1 MMTKIAYQYK
11 HLLRDFQEGE
21 VLDGL
26 ELELSGSQDVNSKKA
41 TADDQREN
49 DIIFRKGTSIRFL
62 TAKLDESISIS
73 PVGCQILLDETHGEL
88 VKTFCRCSDFHKNGY
103 ACKHVAGLLV
113 HYLIERDGLSVF
125 RNSSLADKL
134 KEKTGVSDPFVPG
147 QLKTTNSK
155 LLNLLSQHKMTPA
168 LLPDASGSEIYTI
181 ECLAE
186 QEEGR
191 LCFELRFGSKRKYV
205 VKDIP
210 ELIRAVQKHGS
221 YALGKNQ
228 VRLGLEKLDAHA
240 GRIMKFLIGLY
251 EEDRRSYYSN
261 VFLCNHNSSHQ
272 RYLGLTGRNLD
283 AFMELL
289 SGTSFQFQDK
299 PVTFNPDLK
308 DFGIVLEKQEFGA
321 LLSAQSHLIISTTD
335 WNYFLH
341 NDQIG
346 RVQANGTGAAT
357 ELLQLLSDNP
367 ELYIRQ
373 TELPAMFNNLLP
385 DLEKQLPICYHGLAP
400 EDYRPEIPKFKIY
413 LDLPQD
419 NMVSCQVHCI
429 YDRLNQD
436 FLLYDDAQTDVR
448 NQAEE
453 NTMRQAINNYFDAFN
468 ETDKSMCL
476 LCDDNRLYRFL
487 LFDIPELSLLG
498 EVFVSDALEKLKVR
512 PMPAVSVGLRLDGL
526 MLHMSLSSADMD
538 MNELTE
544 LLSAYNRKK
553 NFHRLKN
560 GSFITMDP
568 AQADAWATLSET
580 WLQYGKKHPEDISV
594 PMFRAL
600 YLDEML
606 KNRDHIQVDANR
618 RYRQLILN
626 MDLANDTEDPVPDSL
641 KPLLRPYQV
650 NGYHWIRTLKQCGFG
665 GILADDMGLGKT
677 LQALTFLL
685 SEKEA
690 GKSGDEL
697 RTLIITPASLVYNW
711 EKEISRFTPDLS
723 CKVISGSVSER
734 KELLAQAS
742 GEDPAMDADVW
753 ITSYDLLKRDIVGY
767 ENLTFAN
774 QIIDEAQYIKNH
786 NTQASKTVRLIHSGF
801 RLALT
806 GTPIENR
813 LSELWSIFDFL
824 MPGFL
829 LGYQGFRET
838 YEEAVVRGTDSEATE
853 RLRTLVHPFI
863 LRRLKRDVLLE
874 LPDKLEKSISVH
886 LEGEQRKLY
895 DAYAQRLRMF
905 LAKQSPDEFRQNKLE
920 LLRELTRLRQLCCG
934 PSLFLENYKGE
945 NAKLDTC
952 MELVKQAIDGG
963 HKLLLFSQFTSV
975 LDEVEKALKKEHI
988 KNLRIDGSVSKEE
1001 RMRRVEAFNEGDI
1014 PVFCISLKAGGTG
1027 LNLTAADIVIHF
1039 DPWWNVAAQNQATDR
1054 AHRIGQKNTVMVYEL
1069 IAENTIEEQIRNLQ
1083 KSKQDLA
1090 EEILSGDGISSIL
1103 IDRDEILKLL

>member
-335 WNYFLH
+335 WNYFLY

-690 GKSGDEL
+690 GKRGDEL

>member
-1 MMTKIAYQYK
+1 MTKIAYQYK

-251 EEDRRSYYSN
+251 AEDRRSYYSN

-335 WNYFLH
+335 WNYFLY

-829 LGYQGFRET
+829 LGYQGFREN

>member
-1 MMTKIAYQYK
+1 MTKIAYQYK

-168 LLPDASGSEIYTI
+168 LLPDASSSEIYTI

-335 WNYFLH
+335 WNYFLY

>member
-335 WNYFLH
+335 WNYFLY

-650 NGYHWIRTLKQCGFG
+650 NGYHWIRTLKQCGFA

>member
-11 HLLRDFQEGE
+11 HLMRDFQEGE

-26 ELELSGSQDVNSKKA
+26 ELELSGFQDVSCKKA
-41 TADDQREN
+41 TADDQREH
-49 DIIFRKGTSIRFL
+49 DMIFRRGTDIQFL
-62 TAKLDESISIS
+62 TAKLDEAISIS
-73 PVGCQILLDETHGEL
+73 PVGCQALLDETHGEL
-88 VKTFCRCSDFHKNGY
+88 VKTFCRCSDFQKDGY
-103 ACKHVAGLLV
+103 ACKHIAGLLV
-113 HYLIERDGLSVF
+113 HYLIDRDGLSVF
-125 RNSSLADKL
+125 QDSPLADKL
-134 KEKTGVSDPFVPG
+134 KERTGVPDPFAPG
-147 QLKTTNSK
+147 QLKTTNPK
-155 LLNLLSQHKMTPA
+155 LLNLLNQHKKAPV
-168 LLPDASGSEIYTI
+168 LLPDAIGSEIYMI
-181 ECLAE
+181 ECYAQPEKKGLSI
-186 QEEGR
+186 
-191 LCFELRFGSKRKYV
+191 ELRFGSKRKYV

-210 ELIRAVQKHGS
+210 ELIRAVQQHGS
-221 YALGKNQ
+221 YALGKNT
-228 VRLGLEKLDAHA
+228 VHLGMEKLDAHA
-240 GRIMKFLIGLY
+240 GRLMKFFIGLY
-251 EEDRRSYYSN
+251 EEDHNSYYSH
-261 VFLCNHNSSHQ
+261 VFLCSHNSSCQ
-272 RYLGLTGRNLD
+272 RYLYLTGRNLD

-289 SGTSFQFQDK
+289 SGTSFQYRDK

-308 DFGIVLEKQEFGA
+308 NFGIVLEKQEFGA
-321 LLSAQSHLIISTTD
+321 LLSAQSHLIASTTD

-341 NDQIG
+341 HDQIG
-346 RVQANGTGAAT
+346 RVQANENSAAI
-357 ELLQLLSDNP
+357 ELLQLLSDNQ

-373 TELPAMFNNLLP
+373 TELPAMFSQFFS
-385 DLEKQLPICYHGLAP
+385 DLEKQLPICYQGLAP
-400 EDYRPEIPKFKIY
+400 EDYRPEIPKFQLY

-429 YDRLNQD
+429 YDRLKQD
-436 FLLYDDAQTDVR
+436 FLLYDDAQADVR

-453 NTMRQAINNYFDAFN
+453 NTMRQAINHYFDAFS
-468 ETDKSMCL
+468 EADKSMCL
-476 LCDDNRLYRFL
+476 LCDDNRLYHFL

-512 PMPAVSVGLRLDGL
+512 PMPAVNVGIRLDGL

-553 NFHRLKN
+553 TFHRLKN

-568 AQADAWATLSET
+568 DQADAWATLSET

-626 MDLANDTEDPVPDSL
+626 MDLAKDTEDPVPESL
-641 KPLLRPYQV
+641 KSLLRPYQV

-690 GKSGDEL
+690 GKSGNEL

-711 EKEISRFTPDLS
+711 EKEISHFTPDLS

-734 KELLAQAS
+734 KELLSQATD
-742 GEDPAMDADVW
+742 EDPAMDADIW
-753 ITSYDLLKRDIVGY
+753 ITSYDLLKRDIVEY

-874 LPDKLEKSISVH
+874 LPDKLEKSIAVH

-945 NAKLDTC
+945 NAKLNTC

-975 LDEVEKALKKEHI
+975 LDEVEKALKKENI

-1001 RMRRVEAFNEGDI
+1001 RMRRVEAFNQGDI

-1054 AHRIGQKNTVMVYEL
+1054 AHRIGQKNTVLVYEL
-1069 IAENTIEEQIRNLQ
+1069 IAENTIEEQIQNLQ

-1090 EEILSGDGISSIL
+1090 EEILSGEGISSIL

>member
-168 LLPDASGSEIYTI
+168 LLPDASSSEIYTI

-335 WNYFLH
+335 WNYFLY

-1069 IAENTIEEQIRNLQ
+1069 IAENTIEEQIQNLQ

>member
-1 MMTKIAYQYK
+1 MTKIAYQYK

-335 WNYFLH
+335 WNYFLY

-650 NGYHWIRTLKQCGFG
+650 NGYHWIRTLKQCGFA

>member
-1 MMTKIAYQYK
+1 MTKIAYQYK

-49 DIIFRKGTSIRFL
+49 DIIFRKGISIRFL

-125 RNSSLADKL
+125 QNSSLADKL

-168 LLPDASGSEIYTI
+168 LLPDASSSEIYTI

-335 WNYFLH
+335 WNYFLY

-690 GKSGDEL
+690 GKRGDEL

-886 LEGEQRKLY
+886 IEGEQRKLY

>member
-1 MMTKIAYQYK
+1 MTKITYQYK
-11 HLLRDFQEGE
+11 HLLRDFQEDE
-21 VLDGL
+21 ILDGL
-26 ELELSGSQDVNSKKA
+26 ELELSGSLNVCCTKA
-41 TADDQREN
+41 TADDQRQN
-49 DIIFRKGTSIRFL
+49 AMLFHRKTSIQYL
-62 TAKLDESISIS
+62 SAPLDESISIS
-73 PVGCQILLDETHGEL
+73 PVGCQVFLDESHGEL
-88 VKTFCRCSDFHKNGY
+88 VSTYCKCSDFQKTRY
-103 ACKHVAGLLV
+103 ACRHVAGLLV
-113 HYLIERDGLSVF
+113 HYLIDKCGLSVF
-125 RNSSLADKL
+125 RNSPLADKL
-134 KEKTGVSDPFVPG
+134 KERTGISDPFVPG
-147 QLKTTNSK
+147 RLRSTDPK
-155 LLNLLSQHKMTPA
+155 LLNLLNHCKKTQT
-168 LLPDASGSEIYTI
+168 LLPATSTAEPYTI
-181 ECLAE
+181 DCYA
-186 QEEGR
+186 QSDKNG
-191 LCFELRFGSKRKYV
+191 LCFELRFGNRRKYV

-210 ELIRAVQKHGS
+210 ELIRAVQHHRS
-221 YALGKNQ
+221 YSLGQNTIKP
-228 VRLGLEKLDAHA
+228 GMEMLDAFS
-240 GRIMKFLIGLY
+240 RRMMKFLIGLL
-251 EEDRRSYYSN
+251 EEERNSYYSY
-261 VFLCNHNSSHQ
+261 VFLSSNNASNQ
-272 RYLGLTGRNLD
+272 RYLCLSGRNLD
-283 AFMELL
+283 AFLELL
-289 SGTSFQFQDK
+289 SGTSFHYNDK
-299 PVTFNPDLK
+299 SVIFNPDLN
-308 DFGIVLEKQEFGA
+308 DFGITLEKQEFGA
-321 LLSAQSHLIISTTD
+321 MLSAKSQLIISTTD
-335 WNYFLH
+335 WIYFLH
-341 NDQIG
+341 QDQIG
-346 RVQANGTGAAT
+346 RVHTDNQGSTAQ
-357 ELLQLLSDNP
+357 LLELLSDNS

-373 TELPAMFNNLLP
+373 TEVPAIINQVLP
-385 DLEKQLPICYHGLAP
+385 DLEKQLPVCYQGLVP
-400 EDYRPEIPKFKIY
+400 EDYRPEIPKFQLY

-429 YDRLNQD
+429 YDRLHKD
-436 FLLYDDAQTDVR
+436 FLLYDDAQSDVR
-448 NQAEE
+448 NLAEE
-453 NTMRQAINNYFDAFN
+453 NTMRQAISHYFDAFN
-468 ETDKSMCL
+468 EADKSMCL
-476 LCDDNRLYRFL
+476 MCDDNRLYQFL
-487 LFDIPELSLLG
+487 LLDIPEISLLG
-498 EVFVSDALEKLKVR
+498 EVFVSDALKKLKVH
-512 PMPAVSVGLRLDGL
+512 PMPAVNVGIQLDGL
-526 MLHMSLSSADMD
+526 MLHMSLSSGDMD

-553 NFHRLKN
+553 TFHRLKN

-568 AQADAWATLSET
+568 SQADAWETLSET
-580 WLQYGKKHPEDISV
+580 WLQYGKKHLDDISV

-606 KNRDHIQVDANR
+606 KNRDHVQVDANR

-626 MDLANDTEDPVPDSL
+626 MDQAKDSKDSVPESLAS
-641 KPLLRPYQV
+641 LLRPYQV
-650 NGYHWIRTLKQCGFG
+650 NGYRWIRTLKQCGFG

-723 CKVISGSVSER
+723 CKVISGSVAER
-734 KELLAQAS
+734 KALFAQAL
-742 GEDPAMDADVW
+742 GNDPDADADIW
-753 ITSYDLLKRDIVGY
+753 ITSYDLLKRDIVEY

-786 NTQASKTVRLIHSGF
+786 NTQASKSVRLIRSGF

-838 YEEAVVRGTDSEATE
+838 YEEAVVRGTNADVTE

-874 LPDKLEKSISVH
+874 LPDKLEKSISVR

-945 NAKLDTC
+945 NAKLNTC

-1001 RMRRVEAFNEGDI
+1001 RMRRVDAFNQGDI

-1054 AHRIGQKNTVMVYEL
+1054 AHRIGQKNTVMVYDL
-1069 IAENTIEEQIRNLQ
+1069 IAENTIEEQIQNLQ
-1083 KSKQDLA
+1083 KNKQNLA

>member
-1 MMTKIAYQYK
+1 MTKIAYQYK

-335 WNYFLH
+335 WNYFLY

>member
-1 MMTKIAYQYK
+1 MTKIAYQYK

-88 VKTFCRCSDFHKNGY
+88 VKTFCRCSDFHKSGY

-113 HYLIERDGLSVF
+113 HYLIDRDGLSVF

-210 ELIRAVQKHGS
+210 ELIRAVQKQGS

-251 EEDRRSYYSN
+251 EEERRSYYSN

-335 WNYFLH
+335 WNYFLY

-346 RVQANGTGAAT
+346 RVQTNGTGAAT

-373 TELPAMFNNLLP
+373 TELPAIFNNLLP
-385 DLEKQLPICYHGLAP
+385 DLEKQLPIRYQGLAP

-436 FLLYDDAQTDVR
+436 FLLYDDAQADVR

-553 NFHRLKN
+553 SFHRLKN

-641 KPLLRPYQV
+641 RPLLRPYQV

-690 GKSGDEL
+690 GKRGDEL

-711 EKEISRFTPDLS
+711 EKEISRFTPDLR

-1001 RMRRVEAFNEGDI
+1001 RMRRVEAFNQGDI

-1069 IAENTIEEQIRNLQ
+1069 IAENTIEEQIQNLQ

>member
-1 MMTKIAYQYK
+1 MTKIAYQYK

-335 WNYFLH
+335 WNYFLY

-650 NGYHWIRTLKQCGFG
+650 NGYHWIRTLKQCGFS

-690 GKSGDEL
+690 GKRGDEL

>member
-1 MMTKIAYQYK
+1 MTKIAYQYK

-168 LLPDASGSEIYTI
+168 LLPDASSSEIYTI

-335 WNYFLH
+335 WNYFLY

-1069 IAENTIEEQIRNLQ
+1069 IAENTIEEQIQNLQ

>member
-1 MMTKIAYQYK
+1 MTKIAYQYK

-168 LLPDASGSEIYTI
+168 LLPDASSSEIYTI

-335 WNYFLH
+335 WNYFLY

-690 GKSGDEL
+690 GKRGDEL

>member
-1 MMTKIAYQYK
+1 MTKIAYQYK

-335 WNYFLH
+335 WNYFLY

-512 PMPAVSVGLRLDGL
+512 PMPAVNVGLRLDGL

-690 GKSGDEL
+690 GKRGDEL

>member
-335 WNYFLH
+335 WNYFLY

>member
-168 LLPDASGSEIYTI
+168 LLPDASSSEIYTI

-228 VRLGLEKLDAHA
+228 VRLGLEKLDTHA

-335 WNYFLH
+335 WNYFLY

>member
-1 MMTKIAYQYK
+1 MTKIAYQYK

>member
-1 MMTKIAYQYK
+1 MTKIAYQYK

-335 WNYFLH
+335 WNYFLY

-690 GKSGDEL
+690 GKRGDEL

>member
-1 MMTKIAYQYK
+1 MTKIAYQYK

-168 LLPDASGSEIYTI
+168 LLPDASSSEIYTI

-228 VRLGLEKLDAHA
+228 VRLGLEKLDTHA

-335 WNYFLH
+335 WNYFLY

-1069 IAENTIEEQIRNLQ
+1069 IAENTIEEQIQNLQ